1 VSPWRT
7 NGTEEQIR
15 HQVKQQLR
23 KRMRAVRGA
32 LPISACETRS
42 SEIAKRVVALTS
54 FKAAKTVLA
63 FASIRREVRTHAIM
77 RAAWTA
83 GKQVALPRVV
93 ERELHLHLVVAET
106 ELTEGSFGVPE
117 PLEDAPR
124 ISPET
129 TDFALVPALAV
140 DPRGYR
146 IGYGGGYYDR
156 LLPQLTNACSCA
168 VAFDFQLIV
177 EVPELPID
185 VPVDIVVT
193 DERVIEAT

>member
-1 VSPWRT
+1 
-7 NGTEEQIR
+7 
-15 HQVKQQLR
+15 
-23 KRMRAVRGA
+23 M
-32 LPISACETRS
+32 
-42 SEIAKRVVALTS
+42 
-54 FKAAKTVLA
+54 
-63 FASIRREVRTHAIM
+63 
-77 RAAWTA
+77 
-83 GKQVALPRVV
+83 
-93 ERELHLHLVVAET
+93 
-106 ELTEGSFGVPE
+106 
-117 PLEDAPR
+117 
-124 ISPET
+124 
-129 TDFALVPALAV
+129 